1 VQFLKYFYLTPV
13 QRIFDKNQVNI
24 LEKEIN
30 NLLSIGVIKQVA
42 FDEHQYISPIFTV
55 PKTDQN
61 EYRMM

>member
-1 VQFLKYFYLTPV
+1 MSDIPFLLRNIEDPPVQNGMPY

-42 FDEHQYISPIFTV
+42 FDEHQYISPIF
-55 PKTDQN
+55 
-61 EYRMM
+61 